1 MLDNEL
7 YSEIPNQI
15 QAQYRDTNIKDLI
28 SGIIEIK
35 KKYIFNALKSLYE
48 DNFSLST
55 AKGIGLDLWG
65 NLLHFNRY
73 IPSES
78 GQDYNYFN
86 FNKKNF
92 YKLFFYDYNK
102 PNYAKL
108 DDMYFKQILLLIY
121 QGMYIF
127 PSIPSLNV
135 FTQETF
141 SQYGKVVVKDTTDMS
156 YQVFVFSSQIP
167 LWLKFVFSN
176 FDVFPRPAG
185 VGFKVIERILRRFGF
200 EPDKPY
206 QKPTYTFFNFN
217 KKNFNKVLFY
227 DIKNDYYPNFSTNES
242 LGKDITQEDYQK
254 RLEWA
259 KKNISAFYNSSFY
272 DSQLENSVENTN
284 ENVFLYNK
292 NKLKNK
298 E

>member
-108 DDMYFKQILLLIY
+108 DDIYFKQILLLIY

-200 EPDKPY
+200 APDKPY
-206 QKPTYTFFNFN
+206 QKPAYTFFNFN

-242 LGKDITQEDYQK
+242 LGKDITQEDYQR

-259 KKNISAFYNSSFY
+259 KKNISSFYNSSFY

-292 NKLKNK
+292 NITKIN
-298 E
+298 